1 MAGKPVA
8 LILGDDTGIGRCVQN
23 LGFDPVVADLPDDAL
38 EMQRCLSPALVL
50 VNLPNGDLTPR
61 LLRRL
66 GRPRIP
72 LVLVRDAGDPIL
84 GPADQD
90 APFHVL
96 SRPVSPGDLRAALR
110 IVLPP
115 SSPGSPTPA
124 DPMFG
129 ERYLTEYASLLGF
142 SAKMRAIKELVEQVA
157 SINTTVL
164 FRGESGVG
172 KDLVARA
179 VHAASPRADGPF
191 VKVNCAALPG
201 ELLESELFGHE
212 RGSFTG
218 AYRRKLGKF
227 EFANKGTIYL
237 DEIGE
242 LPLALQAKL
251 LHVVQDLQFSRIGG
265 RELIR
270 VDTRIMASTNRNLEL
285 ALSRGEFREDLYY
298 RLNVVEI
305 RVPPLRERREEIP
318 LLASAFLDR
327 FNREHNQDR
336 QFLPDTLPLLA
347 SCPWPG
353 NVRELENFV
362 RRFVVLGNAQRSHE
376 ELETALRG
384 VQRTDPSDGPSL
396 APSTA
401 DVTQGLREIARR
413 AARDAERKGLKE
425 VLDRVHWNRGKAAR
439 ILKVSYKTLLTK
451 IVDCGLSQKSPPPAA

>member
-8 LILGDDTGIGRCVQN
+8 LILGDDTGIGRCVQTM
-23 LGFDPVVADLPDDAL
+23 GFDPVVADLPDDAL

-66 GRPRIP
+66 GRPGIP
-72 LVLVRDAGDPIL
+72 LLLVQDAAHPIP

-96 SRPVSPGDLRAALR
+96 SRPVRSGDLQAALR
-110 IVLPP
+110 TVLPP
-115 SSPGSPTPA
+115 PSPGSPSQTERT
-124 DPMFG
+124 FG
-129 ERYLTEYASLLGF
+129 EGYLADYASLLGY

-318 LLASAFLDR
+318 VLASVFLDR
-327 FNREHNQDR
+327 FNREHHQDR

-376 ELETALRG
+376 ELEAALQAT
-384 VQRTDPSDGPSL
+384 QRTDPPDGPLL
-396 APSTA
+396 APAPA
-401 DVTQGLREIARR
+401 DVTEGLREIARR
-413 AARDAERKGLKE
+413 AARDAERKALKE
-425 VLDRVHWNRGKAAR
+425 VLDRVHWNRVAAAR

-451 IVDCGLSQKSPPPAA
+451 IAECGLNHKSPPEPV

>member
-8 LILGDDTGIGRCVQN
+8 LILGDDTGIGRCVQTM
-23 LGFDPVVADLPDDAL
+23 GFDTIVADLPDDAL

-66 GRPRIP
+66 GRSGIP
-72 LVLVRDAGDPIL
+72 LLLVQDAADPIP

-90 APFHVL
+90 APFHIL
-96 SRPVSPGDLRAALR
+96 SRPVSPGDLQAVIRT
-110 IVLPP
+110 VLPP
-115 SSPGSPTPA
+115 SSPGSLTRA
-124 DPMFG
+124 DRTVG
-129 ERYLTEYASLLGF
+129 ERYFTEYASLLGY
-142 SAKMRAIKELVEQVA
+142 SAKMRAIRELVEQVA

-164 FRGESGVG
+164 FLGESGVG

-179 VHAASPRADGPF
+179 VHAGSPRADGPF

-212 RGSFTG
+212 KGAFTG

-251 LHVVQDLQFSRIGG
+251 LHVVQDLQFSRVGG
-265 RELIR
+265 REMIR
-270 VDTRIMASTNRNLEL
+270 VDTRILASTNRNLEV

-318 LLASAFLDR
+318 VLASVFLDR

-336 QFLPDTLPLLA
+336 QFLPDTLRLLA

-376 ELETALRG
+376 ELEAALRG
-384 VQRTDPSDGPSL
+384 MKPTDPSEGPLLS
-396 APSTA
+396 PSTV
-401 DVTQGLREIARR
+401 DVTHGLREIARR
-413 AARDAERKGLKE
+413 AARDAERKALKE
-425 VLDRVHWNRGKAAR
+425 VLDRVHWNRGEAAR

-451 IVDCGLSQKSPPPAA
+451 IVDCGLSQKSSPPAA